1 MVVIGVDDTELNTY
15 SCN

>member
-1 MVVIGVDDTELNTY
+1 MVVIGADDTELNTY